1 MGMDMGME
9 EPPPA
14 PDPAA
19 GAEQAS
25 TAPKLAMVLRSL
37 IGAADEKKLPLF
49 LHFDKP
55 NPNTKKTDA
64 MNIDLNQAMRN
75 AGGENF
81 DYGMFK
87 AAYDTDPRVKTMVAN
102 FSQDGIEAK
111 TEVELQ
117 DKDTSGEEAAAAED
131 PNGVEQLAKQ
141 ATDVSNLGPDM

>member
-1 MGMDMGME
+1 MGME
-9 EPPPA
+9 APPS
-14 PDPAA
+14 PAA
-19 GAEQAS
+19 SGGEQPS

-37 IGAADEKKLPLF
+37 IGAADEKKLPLY

-55 NPNTKKTDA
+55 TPDTKKTDA

-102 FSQDGIEAK
+102 FSQDGSEAK
-111 TEVELQ
+111 TEVELK
-117 DKDTSGEEAAAAED
+117 DKDTSGEEAASDAD

-141 ATDVSNLGPDM
+141 ATDMSNLGPDL